1 MIPYIVVLSG
11 GSFTV
16 QYHHAQSPLILS
28 LQELYLLVPPRSG
41 SEGLIL
47 SQGIRKY
54 VASCEAQHTEDPRF
68 PPSLQADVPSW
79 QDVEEFSSATSEGF
93 EGLDT
98 AHSSVKIS
106 ISGCLAASC
115 ASCTFGRY
123 VRGDCDRVTVWY
135 CSRFLR

>member
-1 MIPYIVVLSG
+1 MMYPGQVGRPASSAPTTATSQHFADSWQSQVNRPASWRMIPYIVVLSD

-68 PPSLQADVPSW
+68 PPSLQADV
-79 QDVEEFSSATSEGF
+79 
-93 EGLDT
+93 
-98 AHSSVKIS
+98 HI
-106 ISGCLAASC
+106 LAGHRGIF
-115 ASCTFGRY
+115 FGD
-123 VRGDCDRVTVWY
+123 VRG
-135 CSRFLR
+135 F